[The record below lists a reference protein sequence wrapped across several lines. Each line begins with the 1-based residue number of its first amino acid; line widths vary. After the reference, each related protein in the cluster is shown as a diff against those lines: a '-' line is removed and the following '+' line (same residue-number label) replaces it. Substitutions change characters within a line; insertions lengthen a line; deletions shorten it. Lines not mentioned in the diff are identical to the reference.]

1 MIKII
6 IRILIFLLLIFVY
19 LVILAI
25 NLNTGIFI
33 GILIVAYQGY
43 KLRNLPIRVYKI
55 IFKWIKI
62 VYFKYEK
69 TTSNLLL
76 IQRKL
81 LAVVIISGLLFI
93 LFDSIALIKF
103 TIIFNTSNYD
113 WVREAVIYR
122 ETNFMFP
129 NVPLDTHSIKGRE
142 YASDEQNF
150 KRFGLESRNRW
161 DWYLDEVFLSGI
173 TFLTSLFFLF
183 TTVIIKEVTG
193 NLKKEH

>member
-81 LAVVIISGLLFI
+81 LAVVIISGLLFV
-93 LFDSIALIKF
+93 LFDSIALIRF
-103 TIIFNTSNYD
+103 NNVFNTSG
-113 WVREAVIYR
+113 REAVIYR
-122 ETNFMFP
+122 RTNFMFP
-129 NVPLDTHSIKGRE
+129 NVPLHKYGIRE
-142 YASDEQNF
+142 SEYVNSEQNF
-150 KRFGLESRNRW
+150 ERFGLESRNRW

-183 TTVIIKEVTG
+183 TTIIIKEVTYDI
-193 NLKKEH
+193 KKENKSDI